1 MEEKMSF
8 EEAFSSLENIVDKM
22 ERGELSLDDSLSAF
36 EEAVR
41 LVKLCNSELENAEQ
55 RVRALIEGVDGSV
68 TDEPF
73 VRADDA
79 T

>member
-1 MEEKMSF
+1 MKEKMSF

-55 RVRALIEGVDGSV
+55 RVRALIEGVDGSI

>member
-1 MEEKMSF
+1 MKEKMSF

>member
-1 MEEKMSF
+1 MKDKMSF

>member
-73 VRADDA
+73 VKADDA